1 VIRSRSNNS
10 RVGLPHEWWA
20 REPEVVPEKAP
31 TMARRVYSLQFKDE
45 ACKLA
50 ASQDYNPGRAAEQL
64 GVDPTTLRSWMKQ
77 RKLLAEPQSV
87 VDLPLSDDVNVLRIQ
102 LKEARQRI
110 RRLETEKEILK
121 KATAFFAK
129 ENP

>member
-1 VIRSRSNNS
+1 MSRKS
-10 RVGLPHEWWA
+10 
-20 REPEVVPEKAP
+20 
-31 TMARRVYSLQFKDE
+31 YSLQFKDE

-50 ASQDYNPGRAAEQL
+50 ASPDYTPTRAAGQL
-64 GVDPTTLRSWMKQ
+64 GIDPSTLRSWMKQ
-77 RKLLAEPQSV
+77 RKLLPESEPVTDLPQS
-87 VDLPLSDDVNVLRIQ
+87 DDINVLRIQ

-110 RRLETEKEILK
+110 RQLETEKDILK